1 MKISILKN
9 FWIMEVPCAFQNR
22 TEINGVC
29 LMQGEFPKA
38 TGEIAIDRMYA
49 DNNELKV
56 GDTLKSQSG
65 KQTWKITGLVALSDY
80 SCLFRIIM
88 IPCLIL

>member
-1 MKISILKN
+1 
-9 FWIMEVPCAFQNR
+9 MEVPCDFFKTGQ
-22 TEINGVC
+22 EINGVC

-56 GDTLKSQSG
+56 GDTLKSQRG
-65 KQTWKITGLVALSDY
+65 KQTWEGYRACGSV
-80 SCLFRIIM
+80 
-88 IPCLIL
+88 